1 MGPYG
6 VRQLP
11 LTFLLRLCICPLIV
25 IQIMLIAVYWACC
38 YCLQRPL
45 AFIDFAISM
54 GILVSLA
61 VHWHE
66 PAGAETALLGT
77 FCFQKL
83 ILLILEL
90 NYYKEEQA
98 NGMNK
103 LFVGN
108 VVRTIKA
115 WICLWI
121 CLMTKRWRWCLK
133 FILAKFI
140 WSRILPDVR
149 NYVYVRHISQHY
161 KTNSWLLCQCRIA
174 IASFIGNLEDLKE
187 NHVFCQFLFL
197 Q

>member
-1 MGPYG
+1 M
-6 VRQLP
+6 
-11 LTFLLRLCICPLIV
+11 PLIF
-25 IQIMLIAVYWACC
+25 IQMMLIAVYWTYC

-45 AFIDFAISM
+45 AFIDFAIST

-66 PAGAETALLGT
+66 PAGAETVLLGT

-83 ILLILEL
+83 ILLILAL
-90 NYYKEEQA
+90 NYYKEEHA

-103 LFVGN
+103 LFVGK

-121 CLMTKRWRWCLK
+121 CLMTKWWRWCLK
-133 FILAKFI
+133 VILAKFI
-140 WSRILPDVR
+140 WSRILPDVK

-161 KTNSWLLCQCRIA
+161 KTNSWLLCQCRKA
-174 IASFIGNLEDLKE
+174 IASFIGYLKNLKG
-187 NHVFCQFLFL
+187 NHVFGQLNFLFNFASL
-197 Q
+197 